1 MIERRALNRR
11 INYGYLARLEER
23 LQEFGHTLKDWP
35 DYVIEQTWNVH
46 KDYIKE
52 EYGLNYCMRCHLPV
66 HEEDMDT
73 EYSDTCLQHG
83 QSAREALANRRERS
97 HTAYVD
103 KAIKRIDPTKIDSRI
118 LGILHHAQVN
128 EANRA
133 TAPLPPTTPRKPLD
147 IAKFLEIATTRK
159 KD

>member
-1 MIERRALNRR
+1 MIERRNLNRR

-52 EYGLNYCMRCHLPV
+52 EYGLDYCMRCHLPIRSN
-66 HEEDMDT
+66 ELDT
-73 EYSDTCLQHG
+73 EYNDTCLEHG
-83 QSAREALANRRERS
+83 QSAREALAARRDKKHS
-97 HTAYVD
+97 AYID
-103 KAIKRIDPTKIDSRI
+103 KASKRIDPTKIDSRV
-118 LGILHHAQVN
+118 LSILHHAQVN
-128 EANRA
+128 ETNRLN
-133 TAPLPPTTPRKPLD
+133 APLPPATPRKPFD
-147 IAKFLEIATTRK
+147 IAKFLETATTRK